1 LICKCRLIAQ
11 CLYEKRYLGYDL
23 WLSLKEDKLVV
34 TKSPNAENPIIH
46 NMKPILGC
54 DVWEHSYYLDY
65 RNKRPAYLEN
75 FFDKL
80 INWEYVDS
88 LL

>member
-1 LICKCRLIAQ
+1 
-11 CLYEKRYLGYDL
+11 
-23 WLSLKEDKLVV
+23 
-34 TKSPNAENPIIH
+34 
-46 NMKPILGC
+46 MKPILGC

-80 INWEYVDS
+80 INWEYVDF